1 MNISVGNKGE
11 GEKGDY
17 KGVQRNF
24 WGDGYI
30 HYLDD
35 ILWVSTYEKTYRI
48 VYSEYVQLIKLVIP
62 Q

>member
-1 MNISVGNKGE
+1 MGSQM
-11 GEKGDY
+11 GDY

-35 ILWVSTYEKTYRI
+35 VLWVSTYEKTYRI
-48 VYSEYVQLIKLVIP
+48 VYSKYVQFIKLVIP